1 MTLSPQHLMFIDF
14 EASGLGPDSWPVEV
28 GLAWIIGGAVQ
39 TWSSLIR
46 PEPGWDQNAWS
57 FQAVRIHG
65 IQRAELDTAPGAAEV
80 ADELLDRIEGKHIIS
95 DSGHDRFWADQ
106 LLETVDLLPPPFV
119 NIGTVIAAACDDDPV
134 LIKRIDTHLL
144 TTPRP
149 HRAGPDA
156 ARLAEA
162 TMLAMK
168 LSALK

>member
-1 MTLSPQHLMFIDF
+1 MAHRHGGSSTAS
-14 EASGLGPDSWPVEV
+14 EAGD
-28 GLAWIIGGAVQ
+28 
-39 TWSSLIR
+39 IR

-57 FQAVRIHG
+57 FQAVSIHG

-80 ADELLDRIEGKHIIS
+80 VNELLGRIEGKHIIS